1 MPHTHARAAVLLP
14 THQASRSSPHILS
27 SLPQVRYNTLSS
39 GKTLLT
45 PQPRLRTGFF
55 SSLHRDHIPPEALLE
70 ACTSAGV
77 QK

>member
-1 MPHTHARAAVLLP
+1 MHTATQPA
-14 THQASRSSPHILS
+14 TASLTA
-27 SLPQVRYNTLSS
+27 QVRFAALSS

-55 SSLHRDHIPPEALLE
+55 SSLHRDHIPAEALLE